1 MTARDWLESIRA
13 DVVELVGMEYELEEI
28 ETKLG
33 PHGQRMGS
41 IGGTGDPDKL
51 RPIDSL
57 VDSRLREKLE
67 SKRDRVNRRIE
78 HALHVLYGESGRGG
92 LARARSSLDADILC
106 AYYLQGESWS
116 EIASGVASFNPARP
130 NGWCRQRAMRALEYI
145 DSVGRDVLADS

>member
-57 VDSRLREKLE
+57 VDSGLREKLE

-78 HALHVLYGESGRGG
+78 HALHVLYGRSGRGG
-92 LARARSSLDADILC
+92 LAKLTSTDDADMLR
-106 AYYLQGESWS
+106 YHYLQGESW
-116 EIASGVASFNPARP
+116 ASIGRRYCPESSNLTTWAERHAVRV
-130 NGWCRQRAMRALEYI
+130 CRII
-145 DSVGRDVLADS
+145 DRVGMDALADS